1 MILLM
6 GLGGSRSRDYQPP
19 SNSPSPLSS
28 GDNQVADTCKS
39 QVQIMSLSDPAQ
51 GGGGGMGSGYPCASF
66 GPRLTSD
73 QPQYWGL
80 YPSFISASSNTNI

>member
-28 GDNQVADTCKS
+28 GDNQVADTCRS
-39 QVQIMSLSDPAQ
+39 QVRIGQ
-51 GGGGGMGSGYPCASF
+51 
-66 GPRLTSD
+66 TSN
-73 QPQYWGL
+73 L
-80 YPSFISASSNTNI
+80 